1 MRLPVPKSLVCC
13 LVLLAGLA
21 PTPAA
26 GAGPSPPLGVP
37 ARAASPAG
45 VAQACQRPVAL
56 AAPVLVADGWW
67 TWSSIYRGIESCLSS
82 RAGLLR
88 VGVIGM
94 VIALFIIM
102 FGNKWGK

>member
-1 MRLPVPKSLVCC
+1 MRLLIHKPILCC

-21 PTPAA
+21 PTPAS
-26 GAGPSPPLGVP
+26 GAGLSGPLGVP
-37 ARAASPAG
+37 APAASSGAATKACHPA
-45 VAQACQRPVAL
+45 AAL
-56 AAPVLVADGWW
+56 AVPVLVADNWW
-67 TWSSIYRGIESCLSS
+67 TWSSIYRGLESCLSS

-94 VIALFIIM
+94 VIALVIIM